1 MCGPCANF
9 RQIQQQIVD
18 QIDLSACSETRGL
31 QYATG
36 FHSQEQ
42 TQLWP
47 KTGGGLYL
55 HYGQHSQLAIG
66 VLPQA
71 VHSP

>member
-36 FHSQEQ
+36 PP
-42 TQLWP
+42 P
-47 KTGGGLYL
+47 K
-55 HYGQHSQLAIG
+55 LARTDST
-66 VLPQA
+66 LA
-71 VHSP
+71 